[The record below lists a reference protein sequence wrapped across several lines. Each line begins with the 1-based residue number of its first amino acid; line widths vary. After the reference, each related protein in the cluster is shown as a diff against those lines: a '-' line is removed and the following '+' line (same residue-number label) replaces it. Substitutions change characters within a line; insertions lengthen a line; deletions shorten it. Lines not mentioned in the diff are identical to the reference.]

1 MLFARFPFHASFRKP
16 PKISSNDC
24 AASEQGCTRAIY
36 KYLIYISYAVFLF
49 EKLSHFPRGSN
60 CFHFD
65 AHREQF
71 INLNYIIFFS
81 PVTWEFRFV
90 CSDLVWV
97 VDIWWFVYLDWNSI
111 RLMFPS
117 CIFRLLRNYYRSFM
131 KLQLVWWWDE
141 LNRFLRP
148 SQNICCFGKID
159 SLSRSTSSFSLCLY
173 SSLAL
178 ALLLFI
184 IILSHLF
191 SPPPSSP
198 TYLSLVKTL
207 QMNKLLFLMKIP
219 LVFIF
224 YEVCT

>member
-1 MLFARFPFHASFRKP
+1 MDPTVSFCCASW
-16 PKISSNDC
+16 
-24 AASEQGCTRAIY
+24 TIY
-36 KYLIYISYAVFLF
+36 KF
-49 EKLSHFPRGSN
+49 KLH
-60 CFHFD
+60 H
-65 AHREQF
+65 
-71 INLNYIIFFS
+71 IFS
-81 PVTWEFRFV
+81 PVTWEFHFV
-90 CSDLVWV
+90 CHDLVWV

-191 SPPPSSP
+191 SPPL
-198 TYLSLVKTL
+198 LSHVA
-207 QMNKLLFLMKIP
+207 FA
-219 LVFIF
+219 
-224 YEVCT
+224 C